1 MTQSEEKRDKFKNNI
16 YDLQQ
21 RTFVQHTD
29 VREGNVSY
37 QMVILPVNVM
47 RGIMEHSVS

>member
-1 MTQSEEKRDKFKNNI
+1 MP
-16 YDLQQ
+16 
-21 RTFVQHTD
+21 HTD

-37 QMVILPVNVM
+37 LTVIPHVNVK